1 MSAQP
6 HPAGVRL
13 LPWRISPWVIDALI
27 ITIAVV
33 GFLRRPFAEG
43 VSFEAADW
51 VALVASVVFLLTRRH
66 FPLAT
71 LVVAVVAS
79 VAIVTSIDRPSMVL
93 PVSLIVLF
101 TVGLESDRRTAVVA
115 GTITTVVFS
124 FVTIVLLEQ
133 GEFGGA
139 GLASIAWP
147 AFAVAAGIGVRA
159 SRGNMAAAQ
168 ERARRAEQSRELEA
182 QRRVIEERLRI
193 ARDVHDLVAHHI
205 AVINVQSGVASH
217 LIESDPVA
225 ADEAL
230 RVVRN
235 AASTVVD
242 QLGELLGVLRSPD
255 DTDDPTA
262 PTPDFDAIEDL
273 ISSFS
278 ASGLDIRRETSG
290 TRRELSGSAEL
301 AAYRVVQEALTNA
314 HKYGDGTATVALR
327 FDDDGLEVSI
337 VNPTGS
343 AVAQGTG
350 LGLIGMRERVEAVG
364 GSLTARTSGDSRR
377 FEITALIPGRVSHE

>member
-1 MSAQP
+1 MSTQP
-6 HPAGVRL
+6 HPTGVRL
-13 LPWRISPWVIDALI
+13 LPWRISPWLIDALLI
-27 ITIAVV
+27 SIAVV
-33 GFLRRPFAEG
+33 GFLRRPFADG
-43 VSFEAADW
+43 GSFEAADW
-51 VALVASVVFLLTRRH
+51 VALVASVALLLTRRH

-71 LVVAVVAS
+71 LVVAVVSS

-93 PVSLIVLF
+93 PVSLMVLF
-101 TVGLESDRRTAVVA
+101 TVGLESDRRTAVIA

-124 FVTIVLLEQ
+124 FVTIALLEQ
-133 GEFGGA
+133 GEFDGA

-159 SRGNMAAAQ
+159 SRENMAAAQ

-225 ADEAL
+225 ANEAL
-230 RVVRN
+230 GVVRS

-255 DTDDPTA
+255 DTEDPTT

-278 ASGLDIRRETSG
+278 ASGLAIRRETAG

-314 HKYGDGTATVALR
+314 HKYGDGTATVSLR
-327 FDDDGLEVSI
+327 FDDNGLEVSV

-343 AVAQGTG
+343 VAVEGTRFG
-350 LGLIGMRERVEAVG
+350 LVGMRERVEAVG
-364 GSLTARTSGDSRR
+364 GSLIASATEDGLH
-377 FEITALIPGRVSHE
+377 FEITALIPGRVSHD